1 MSNQD
6 SKKNSRSLPYSVWP
20 AQAVAQL
27 EQEGA
32 DVLGIT
38 LYELMQRAGQAAYEH
53 LTVHWPEASHWLI
66 LCGHGNNG
74 GDGYVLARLGQAAGK
89 TITVLACESEKA
101 LPEEAQRARDAWLD
115 AGGEIHVADAAWPE
129 QIDVIVDALLGT
141 GSNRAPEEPYAMLI
155 QRANAHAAP
164 TVAIDMPSGLSARNG
179 TAPGEVINAS
189 HTLSMIALKPGQI
202 TGKARDYIGK
212 LWYADLGL
220 AAFLAGEEAPIA
232 RYDASTLTRWLKP
245 RRPTSH
251 KGSHGRLLVV
261 GGDAGTAG
269 AVRMTAEA
277 ALRSGSGLVRVLTHK
292 DNIIPILTARPEI
305 MVDELTDERLTEA
318 LEWAD
323 VIAIGPGLGQREW
336 GKQALKRV
344 AGSEKPMLWD
354 ADALNLLAISA
365 EKRQNRII
373 TPHPGEAARLLNIET
388 SEIESDRLHAAQT
401 LAQRYGG
408 VVVLKGAGTLIAS
421 EQGEMAVAD
430 VGNAGMASG
439 GMGDLLSGI
448 IASLVG
454 QKLTLFDA
462 ACAGCVAHGAA
473 ADAVAAERGTRG
485 MLATDLLDLLWQF
498 VNPEMNKEA

>member
-27 EQEGA
+27 EQQGA
-32 DVLGIT
+32 DALGIT
-38 LYELMQRAGQAAYEH
+38 LYELMLRAGQAAYEH
-53 LTVHWPEASHWLI
+53 LTAHWPEASHWLI

-89 TITVLACESEKA
+89 TVTLLACESKKA
-101 LPEEAQRARDAWLD
+101 LPEEAQSARDAWLD
-115 AGGEIHVADAAWPE
+115 AGGEIHAADAVWPE

-141 GSNRAPEEPYAMLI
+141 GSNRAPEEPYATLI
-155 QRANAHAAP
+155 QQANAHAAP
-164 TVAIDMPSGLSARNG
+164 KLAIDMPSGLSARNG

-189 HTLSMIALKPGQI
+189 HTLSVVALKPGQI
-202 TGKARDYIGK
+202 TGKARDYIGE
-212 LWYADLGL
+212 LYYADLGL
-220 AAFLAGEEAPIA
+220 AAFLAGEVAPIA
-232 RYDASTLTRWLKP
+232 RYDASALTRWLKP
-245 RRPTSH
+245 RKPTSH

-323 VIAIGPGLGQREW
+323 VIAIGPGLGQRDW
-336 GKQALKRV
+336 GKRALKRV
-344 AGSEKPMLWD
+344 ASSEKPMLWD

-373 TPHPGEAARLLNIET
+373 TPHPGEAARLLNTET

-421 EQGEMAVAD
+421 EQGEMAFAD

>member
-20 AQAVAQL
+20 AQAVARL
-27 EQEGA
+27 EQQGA
-32 DVLGIT
+32 DALGIT
-38 LYELMQRAGQAAYEH
+38 LYELMLRAGQAAYEH
-53 LTVHWPEASHWLI
+53 LTAHWPEASHWLI

-89 TITVLACESEKA
+89 TVTLLACESKKA
-101 LPEEAQRARDAWLD
+101 LPEEAQSARDAWLD
-115 AGGEIHVADAAWPE
+115 AGGEIHAADAVWPE

-141 GSNRAPEEPYAMLI
+141 GSNRAPEEPYATLI
-155 QRANAHAAP
+155 QQANAHAAP
-164 TVAIDMPSGLSARNG
+164 KLAIDMPSGLSARNG

-189 HTLSMIALKPGQI
+189 HTLSVVALKPGQI
-202 TGKARDYIGK
+202 TGKARDYIGE
-212 LWYADLGL
+212 LYYADLGL
-220 AAFLAGEEAPIA
+220 AAFLAGEVAPIA
-232 RYDASTLTRWLKP
+232 RYDASALTRWLKP
-245 RRPTSH
+245 RKPTSH

-323 VIAIGPGLGQREW
+323 VIAIGPGLGQRDW
-336 GKQALKRV
+336 GKRALKRV
-344 AGSEKPMLWD
+344 ASSEKPMLWD

-373 TPHPGEAARLLNIET
+373 TPHPGEAARLLNTET

-421 EQGEMAVAD
+421 EQGEMAFAD

>member
-27 EQEGA
+27 EQQGA
-32 DVLGIT
+32 DALGIT
-38 LYELMQRAGQAAYEH
+38 LYELMLRAGQAAYEH
-53 LTVHWPEASHWLI
+53 LTAHWPEASHWLI

-89 TITVLACESEKA
+89 TVTLLACESKKA
-101 LPEEAQRARDAWLD
+101 LPEEAQSARDAWLD
-115 AGGEIHVADAAWPE
+115 AGGEIHAADAVWPE

-141 GSNRAPEEPYAMLI
+141 GSHRAPEEPYATLI
-155 QRANAHAAP
+155 QQANAHAAP
-164 TVAIDMPSGLSARNG
+164 KLAIDMPSGLSARNG

-189 HTLSMIALKPGQI
+189 HTLSVVALKPGQI
-202 TGKARDYIGK
+202 TGKARDYIGE
-212 LWYADLGL
+212 LYYADLGL
-220 AAFLAGEEAPIA
+220 AAFLAGEVAPIA
-232 RYDASTLTRWLKP
+232 RYDASALTRWLKP
-245 RRPTSH
+245 RKPTSH

-323 VIAIGPGLGQREW
+323 VIAIGPGLGQRDW
-336 GKQALKRV
+336 GKRALKRV
-344 AGSEKPMLWD
+344 ASSEKPMLWD

-373 TPHPGEAARLLNIET
+373 TPHPGEAARLLNTET

-421 EQGEMAVAD
+421 EQGEMAFAD

>member
-421 EQGEMAVAD
+421 EQGEMAFAD

>member
-27 EQEGA
+27 EQQGA
-32 DVLGIT
+32 DALGIT
-38 LYELMQRAGQAAYEH
+38 LYELMLRAGQAAYEH
-53 LTVHWPEASHWLI
+53 LTAHWPEASHWLI

-89 TITVLACESEKA
+89 TVTLLACESEKA

-115 AGGEIHVADAAWPE
+115 AGGEIHAADAVWPE

-141 GSNRAPEEPYAMLI
+141 GSHRAPEEPYATLI
-155 QRANAHAAP
+155 QQANAHAAP
-164 TVAIDMPSGLSARNG
+164 KLAIDMPSGLSARNG

-189 HTLSMIALKPGQI
+189 HTLSVVALKPGQI
-202 TGKARDYIGK
+202 TGKARDYIGE
-212 LWYADLGL
+212 LYYADLGL
-220 AAFLAGEEAPIA
+220 AAFLAGEVAPIA
-232 RYDASTLTRWLKP
+232 RYDASALTRWLKP
-245 RRPTSH
+245 RKPTSH

-323 VIAIGPGLGQREW
+323 VIAIGPGLGQRDW
-336 GKQALKRV
+336 GKRALKRV
-344 AGSEKPMLWD
+344 ASSEKPMLWD

-373 TPHPGEAARLLNIET
+373 TPHPGEAARLLNTET

-421 EQGEMAVAD
+421 EQGEMAFAD

-498 VNPEMNKEA
+498 VNPEMNKET

>member
-115 AGGEIHVADAAWPE
+115 AGGEIRVADAAWPE

>member
-27 EQEGA
+27 EQQGA
-32 DVLGIT
+32 DALGIT
-38 LYELMQRAGQAAYEH
+38 LYELMLRAGQAAYEH
-53 LTVHWPEASHWLI
+53 LTAHWPEASHWLI

-89 TITVLACESEKA
+89 TVTLLACESEKA
-101 LPEEAQRARDAWLD
+101 LPEEAQRARGAWLD
-115 AGGEIHVADAAWPE
+115 AGGEIHAADAVWPE

-141 GSNRAPEEPYAMLI
+141 GSHRAPEEPYATLI
-155 QRANAHAAP
+155 QQANAHAAP
-164 TVAIDMPSGLSARNG
+164 KLAIDMPSGLSARNG

-189 HTLSMIALKPGQI
+189 HTLSVVALKPGQI
-202 TGKARDYIGK
+202 TGKARDYIGE
-212 LWYADLGL
+212 LYYADLGL
-220 AAFLAGEEAPIA
+220 AAFLAGEVAPIA
-232 RYDASTLTRWLKP
+232 RYDASALTRWLKP
-245 RRPTSH
+245 RKPTSH

-323 VIAIGPGLGQREW
+323 VIAIGPGLGQRDW
-336 GKQALKRV
+336 GKRALKQV
-344 AGSEKPMLWD
+344 ASSEKPMLWD

-373 TPHPGEAARLLNIET
+373 TPHPGEAARLLNTET

-421 EQGEMAVAD
+421 EQGEMAFAD